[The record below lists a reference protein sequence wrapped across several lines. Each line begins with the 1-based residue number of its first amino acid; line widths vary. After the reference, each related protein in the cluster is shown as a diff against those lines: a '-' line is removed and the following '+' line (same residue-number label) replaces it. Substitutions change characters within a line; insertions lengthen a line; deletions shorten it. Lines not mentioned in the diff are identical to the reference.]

1 VKVVPSKKEQKP
13 QGAKHEKTEKDNR
26 RQSDEKNKHGKGGGR
41 GTGRGGRREFE
52 RKSGTGR
59 GKEIK
64 KGGGGARNWGSDKNE
79 ARTAEGSITEGINEE
94 SPDISEEKA
103 EEPIV
108 EEVDNTISYEEYM
121 KQKTTPNNEAFADRE
136 VRTVENEFSSVQAKE
151 IGKEEDFLV
160 MKGMKQQKKKEKT
173 KEKKTIDVG
182 FRSAP
187 INHNDDRR
195 DGRGSRNPA
204 KGERGGRREAR
215 GGRGRGR
222 GNSER
227 RGNSRGNS
235 NRGAEFNTMDS
246 NAFPSL

>member
-1 VKVVPSKKEQKP
+1 
-13 QGAKHEKTEKDNR
+13 
-26 RQSDEKNKHGKGGGR
+26 
-41 GTGRGGRREFE
+41 
-52 RKSGTGR
+52 
-59 GKEIK
+59 
-64 KGGGGARNWGSDKNE
+64 
-79 ARTAEGSITEGINEE
+79 
-94 SPDISEEKA
+94 
-103 EEPIV
+103 
-108 EEVDNTISYEEYM
+108 M

-136 VRTVENEFSSVQAKE
+136 VRTFENEFSNVKAKE

-195 DGRGSRNPA
+195 DGRGSRNRGR
-204 KGERGGRREAR
+204 GERGGRREAR

-222 GNSER
+222 GNNER
-227 RGNSRGNS
+227 RGNS